1 MRSIPVLA
9 LAAALLLAGCAGSG
23 GSAPSAGETAKAH
36 DDAVQALKD
45 TEAAWVNDI
54 RSKDV
59 EKWVSYY
66 TDDASL
72 LMVNAPVA
80 TGKDAIRNMLG
91 PLMSDPA
98 FALQFSASRVEVAA
112 SNDLGFTQ
120 GTYSMTMTNPK
131 TKKPVTEKGKYLT
144 VFRRLPDGSWKS
156 VEDTALADGPAT
168 P

>member
-1 MRSIPVLA
+1 MRSILVLA

-80 TGKDAIRNMLG
+80 TGKTPSGICSG
-91 PLMSDPA
+91 PS
-98 FALQFSASRVEVAA
+98 
-112 SNDLGFTQ
+112 
-120 GTYSMTMTNPK
+120 
-131 TKKPVTEKGKYLT
+131 
-144 VFRRLPDGSWKS
+144 
-156 VEDTALADGPAT
+156 
-168 P
+168 

>member
-91 PLMSDPA
+91 PFIGDQGFEHKLS
-98 FALQFSASRVEVAA
+98 ALCVYG
-112 SNDLGFTQ
+112 DK
-120 GTYSMTMTNPK
+120 M
-131 TKKPVTEKGKYLT
+131 
-144 VFRRLPDGSWKS
+144 
-156 VEDTALADGPAT
+156 
-168 P
+168 

>member
-1 MRSIPVLA
+1 MRAIPVLA

-120 GTYSMTMTNPK
+120 GTYSMTMTDPK
-131 TKKPVTEKGKYLT
+131 RKKPVTEKGKYVT

>member
-131 TKKPVTEKGKYLT
+131 TKKPVTEKGKYVT

>member
-112 SNDLGFTQ
+112 SNDLGFTE

>member
-66 TDDASL
+66 TDDASV

-112 SNDLGFTQ
+112 SNDLGFTE

>member
-1 MRSIPVLA
+1 MPRWAIIVFRWEGLRASEIMTP
-9 LAAALLLAGCAGSG
+9 SNE
-23 GSAPSAGETAKAH
+23 PSAGETAKAH

-120 GTYSMTMTNPK
+120 GTYSMTMTDPK
-131 TKKPVTEKGKYLT
+131 RKKPVTEKGKYVT